1 MPQYNEEG
9 FELDDFHVIIR
20 NGEPMSILSYEPDL
34 TGDPDA
40 GEYTVHRITKTDF
53 ENLTNDVDYVWDNTS
68 TSVRLKND
76 TELTEDRRAAMLA
89 KRQNLLTMSDRYV
102 LSDYPITDAKRTE
115 WTTYRQALRDLPDN
129 VTDAQILG
137 GTIPW
142 PTRPD

>member
-1 MPQYNEEG
+1 MPQFNEEG
-9 FELDDFHVIIR
+9 FEIDDFHVIIR

-53 ENLTNDVDYVWDNTS
+53 ENLTNETDYVWDNTS
-68 TSVRLKND
+68 DSVRLKND
-76 TELTEDRRAAMLA
+76 TELTEDRRFAMMTR
-89 KRQNLLTMSDRYV
+89 RQNLLTMSDRYV
-102 LSDYPITDAKRTE
+102 LDDYPITDAKRAE
-115 WTTYRQALRDLPDN
+115 WRTYRQALRDLPDN

>member
-9 FELDDFHVIIR
+9 FEIDDFHVIIR

-40 GEYTVHRITKTDF
+40 GEYTVHRISKTDF
-53 ENLTNDVDYVWDNTS
+53 ENLTNESNFVWDNTS
-68 TSVRLKND
+68 ETVRAKND
-76 TELTEDRRAAMLA
+76 TELTEDRRNQMLS
-89 KRQNLLTMSDRYV
+89 KRQNLLSMSDRYM
-102 LSDYPITDAKRTE
+102 LDDYPLTDAKRTE
-115 WTTYRQALRDLPDN
+115 WRTYRQALRDLPDN
-129 VTDAQILG
+129 ATDAQILG

>member
-40 GEYTVHRITKTDF
+40 GEYTVHRITKEDF
-53 ENLTNDVDYVWDNTS
+53 ENLTNETDYVWDNTS
-68 TSVRLKND
+68 DSVRLKND
-76 TELTEDRRAAMLA
+76 TELTEDRRFAMITR
-89 KRQNLLTMSDRYV
+89 RQNLLTMSDRYV
-102 LSDYPITDAKRTE
+102 LDDYPITDAKRAE
-115 WTTYRQALRDLPDN
+115 WRTYRQALRDLPS
-129 VTDAQILG
+129 VATDAQILG

-142 PTRPD
+142 PTAPD